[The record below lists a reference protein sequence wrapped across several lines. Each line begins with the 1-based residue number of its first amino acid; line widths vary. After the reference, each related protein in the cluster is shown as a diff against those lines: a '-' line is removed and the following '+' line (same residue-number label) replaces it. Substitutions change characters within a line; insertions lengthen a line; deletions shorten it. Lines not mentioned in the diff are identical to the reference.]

1 MCACVS
7 VRGDIDDDDDG
18 DGKCFTT
25 LGNAMASADGTQMQS
40 LPRARL
46 LPISLKLSSGP
57 GSTSDGDINIYLHW
71 NNEKEARP
79 RNVVTACRR

>member
-7 VRGDIDDDDDG
+7 VRGDDDDDG
-18 DGKCFTT
+18 GECFTT

-57 GSTSDGDINIYLHW
+57 GSTSDDDINIYLHW
-71 NNEKEARP
+71 NNEKEA
-79 RNVVTACRR
+79 CRYRLQEMKGSDF